1 MTDDFRPRNRAL
13 DDEAIQWLVRMGGQP
28 GAAEREAFAAWRER
42 SPAHAEALRQARMLL
57 DDVGRTEVASEHRQW
72 VRALAPAPQRRRF
85 NRRALLAG
93 GVSTAVAASLAGIAA
108 SGLLGPPAG
117 LLSDASTAIG
127 RRRQVALPD
136 GSQAWLNTA
145 SALSIRYTGDVRE
158 VVVAAG
164 EVLFDVVA
172 DAARPARAF
181 VARCGDGEIRT
192 VSARCSLR
200 SQGRYSTLTV
210 LAGEVDVRND
220 SGTATVGRDQSVT
233 FSRDVLGLVQSVD
246 AAAMTAWTR
255 NKLIFN
261 RQPLATIAAELE
273 RYIASR
279 VVVVGEPLRRLQ
291 LSGVFELDDTDAL
304 LRAVGELAQAEIIR
318 LPLLILIR

>member
-28 GAAEREAFAAWRER
+28 SVAERDAFAAWCAR
-42 SPAHAEALRQARMLL
+42 SPAHAEALRQARVLL
-57 DDVGRTEVASEHRQW
+57 DDVGRTAVASEHRQW
-72 VRALAPAPQRRRF
+72 VRALSPAPQRRRF
-85 NRRALLAG
+85 SRRALLAG
-93 GVSTAVAASLAGIAA
+93 GASTAVAASLAGIAA
-108 SGLLGPPAG
+108 TGWLGPPAG
-117 LLSDASTAIG
+117 LMADAATAIG

-136 GSQAWLNTA
+136 GSQAWLNTS
-145 SALSIRYTGDVRE
+145 SALSIAYTDAVRE
-158 VVVAAG
+158 VSVAAG

-172 DAARPARAF
+172 DTRRPARGF
-181 VARCGDGEIRT
+181 VARCGDGEIHAVT
-192 VSARCSLR
+192 ARCALR

-210 LAGEVDVRND
+210 LEGEVEVRND
-220 SGTATVGRDQSVT
+220 RAATTVRRDQSLT
-233 FSRDVLGLVQSVD
+233 FSRDVLGLVQVVD
-246 AAAMTAWTR
+246 AAALTAWTR

-279 VVVVGEPLRRLQ
+279 VVVIGEPLRRLQ

-304 LRAVGELAQAEIIR
+304 LRSVADLAQAEIVR